1 MGRARM
7 NKNQIARWA
16 SIAGHPFVMIVLVV
30 LLLSWAMDP
39 AGALRITGFVVVMG
53 LIPTGWLVWR
63 GSASRRNRTEGAS
76 RSSTR
81 PVLYLSLLAVL
92 LLSAVYFHLVEHS
105 AFLAQG
111 SVVTAVM
118 VAVAAVL
125 SRWRQ
130 LSLHLAFAVY
140 SGLILA
146 KIHLGYGLPILLF
159 TPVLAWSR
167 LVLLRHTLPE
177 VIGGALLGFGAAAV
191 LIGLWPQ
198 G

>member
-1 MGRARM
+1 MT
-7 NKNQIARWA
+7 KNQIARWV
-16 SIAGHPFVMIVLVV
+16 SIIGHPFVMIVLVV
-30 LLLSWAMDP
+30 LVLTWVMEPDR
-39 AGALRITGFVVVMG
+39 ALRITGFVVVMG

-63 GSASRRNRTEGAS
+63 GSTSQRNQVGDAP

-81 PVLYLSLLAVL
+81 PVLYLSLMGVL

-105 AFLAQG
+105 AFLARG
-111 SVVTAVM
+111 SVITAAM

-125 SRWRQ
+125 SRWLR

-146 KIHLGYGLPILLF
+146 QIHLGYGLPILLL

-167 LVLLRHTLPE
+167 LVLLRHTLRE

-191 LIGLWPQ
+191 LIGLWPR